1 MTSDLLILFLFFF
14 MIVLSE
20 RGTFVD
26 VSIAVKN

>member
-20 RGTFVD
+20 LGTFVD
-26 VSIAVKN
+26 VSIDVKN